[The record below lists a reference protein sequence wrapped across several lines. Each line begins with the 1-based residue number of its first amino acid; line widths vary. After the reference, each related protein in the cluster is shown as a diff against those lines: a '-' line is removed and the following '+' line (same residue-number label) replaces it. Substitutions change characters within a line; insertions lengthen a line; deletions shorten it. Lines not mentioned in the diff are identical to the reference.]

1 MDREP
6 AAVHIVRFFTEQIKQ
21 LGVAHGNQEIKAVIG
36 IAHNKEQGGF
46 FVPQGVQ
53 FQLIVGRDLP
63 QFGNIE
69 YRQPRTAGNQYRF
82 CGFACCYLSRTY
94 SSFFITFS

>member
-6 AAVHIVRFFTEQIKQ
+6 AAVHIVRFLAQEVKQ
-21 LGVAHGNQEIKAVIG
+21 LGVALGNQEVKAVIS

-53 FQLIVGRDLP
+53 FQLIIGCDLP
-63 QFGNIE
+63 QLGNIE

-82 CGFACCYLSRTY
+82 CRFASDVL
-94 SSFFITFS
+94 